1 MQEGCVLGAAIK
13 VENMDKIASLGEL
26 RVWGKHTL
34 RSPAGSLSLLVSNA
48 LSLVEE
54 EIVARSPELISQ
66 R

>member
-1 MQEGCVLGAAIK
+1 MNVD
-13 VENMDKIASLGEL
+13 NMGKIASLGEL